1 MGKRGEF
8 FTHRVFFDAQFALH
22 EGCAVYNR
30 IELEHKKMQTFFSDF
45 FKSVLRLGARP
56 GDTEDVRV
64 RKRYLLLMSL
74 LILPAGLLWGAI
86 YWVFGETLAALVP
99 WAYAL
104 LSALSLVLFALTG
117 NYNLFRLMQMGSIL
131 VAPFVLGLLLG
142 GFVNSSAVV
151 LWSLLAPIGAL
162 IFYGPKQAVYWF
174 VAYLI
179 LVLASSL
186 IQSNL
191 RADNNLPSLVRLL
204 FFLMNLST
212 ISAVAFL
219 LLYFFIRERNS
230 ALAQVRVERDK
241 SESLLLNILPKEIAP
256 RLKDNHA
263 TIADSYECASILFA
277 DIVNFTPWSAELPP
291 DEMVEMLNEIFSYF
305 DSLLDTYGV
314 EKIRTIG
321 DNYMCAAGVP
331 IPRSDHA
338 QTLAR
343 MALEMRA
350 YIRGRPLRN
359 GKKLNFRIGI
369 NSGPLVAGV
378 IGTKKFVYDLWGDPV
393 NVAARMESYSVPG
406 KIQIGYATYHLIHDE
421 FVCEPRGIIEVKG
434 KGKMATWFL
443 VGEKKKAVLSSPR

>member
-1 MGKRGEF
+1 
-8 FTHRVFFDAQFALH
+8 
-22 EGCAVYNR
+22 
-30 IELEHKKMQTFFSDF
+30 MQTLFSDF
-45 FKSVLRLGARP
+45 FKNVLRLGARP
-56 GDTEDVRV
+56 DDTADVRV
-64 RKRYLLLMSL
+64 RKRYLLLMAL
-74 LILPAGLLWGAI
+74 LILPAGAVWGAI
-86 YWVFGETLAALVP
+86 YWIFGQPLAALSP
-99 WAYAL
+99 WSYMV
-104 LSALSLVLFALTG
+104 LSAVSIFIFALTA
-117 NYNLFRLMQMGSIL
+117 NYDFFRF
-131 VAPFVLGLLLG
+131 AELGLILIIPFLLGLTLG
-142 GFVNSSAVV
+142 GFVPSSAVV

-162 IFYGPKQAVYWF
+162 IFYGTRHARVWF
-174 VAYLI
+174 FAYLVLI
-179 LVLASSL
+179 AISTLVEFFPHPT
-186 IQSNL
+186 SNL
-191 RADNNLPSLVRLL
+191 PPFVLL
-204 FFLMNLST
+204 TFFLMNIGA
-212 ISAVAFL
+212 ISAVAFM
-219 LLYFFIRERNS
+219 LLYFFIRERNN
-230 ALAQVRVERDK
+230 ALVQVRVERDK

-263 TIADSYECASILFA
+263 TIADSYENASVLFA

-305 DSLLDTYGV
+305 DSLLDKYGV

-331 IPRSDHA
+331 TPRPDHA
-338 QTLAR
+338 KTLAR
-343 MALEMRA
+343 MALDMRA